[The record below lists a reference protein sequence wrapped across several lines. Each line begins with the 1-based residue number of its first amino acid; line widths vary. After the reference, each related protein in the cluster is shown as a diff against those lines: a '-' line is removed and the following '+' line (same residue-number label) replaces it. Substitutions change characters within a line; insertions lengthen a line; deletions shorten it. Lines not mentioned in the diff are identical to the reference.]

1 MIEKNWAKDLIT
13 DEPDGI
19 ARYNIVTRDGTIA
32 QHEVYLQIASL
43 VMQNPTLFVASFL
56 NTLLDRDSDT
66 GELFPNGKTRP
77 WGASGETIKTQ
88 IYHGGAQSQTNLNYG
103 SLGIDDLG
111 NLSVGDKDG
120 KAVKLATL
128 KDLKEAHVMEYPRHF
143 IDTDQSFTMKAGVT
157 YTIIGIGGG
166 GMGGKVDGYPVTSE
180 SRIYIPPENAIAR
193 HGCGGNSG
201 EIRAITVT
209 PDQDQTVQITIGKG
223 GYLKDTVVQ
232 NGTYTWKPTEAAP
245 LQTSPRWQH
254 TLTIIEGTETKF
266 GTLLTCG
273 GNIKG
278 TNKGSADGFGGK
290 GLQFGK
296 GAENGS
302 ATIPR
307 YPTSPGT
314 FTLSSPEGRGGLGG
328 DGAGGGGGAGNWG
341 GQGADGAVL
350 IFY

>member
-32 QHEVYLQIASL
+32 QHEVYLQLASL

-103 SLGIDDLG
+103 SLGIDDFG

-166 GMGGKVDGYPVTSE
+166 GMGGL
-180 SRIYIPPENAIAR
+180 IIIPPNNVSER
-193 HGCGGNSG
+193 MGCGGNSG

-209 PDQDQTVQITIGKG
+209 PDTDQTVQITIGKG

-232 NGTYTWKPTEAAP
+232 NGTYTWKPNENAP
-245 LQTSPRWQH
+245 SQTSPRWQH

-278 TNKGSADGFGGK
+278 TNKGTGDGFGGE

-296 GAENGS
+296 GAENG
-302 ATIPR
+302 AAELPAL
-307 YPTSPGT
+307 PTSPGT
-314 FTLSSPEGRGGLGG
+314 FILSSPEGRGGLGG
-328 DGAGGGGGAGNWG
+328 DGAGAGGGSGNCG
-341 GQGADGAVL
+341 GKGADGAVL